1 MTDAAALLPDRLPAI
16 DGVELA
22 AAHLPGPEPCWDWY
36 DAIPLPGETV
46 GVAIADVTGRGA
58 PAAALAGRLRR
69 SLRAR
74 ALSGDEP
81 GQALQHLNSLVTDVS
96 REMSTLLFAVF
107 NPVTGEL
114 RGANAGHLPALIRRT
129 GGAVEPWDAAVSLPL
144 GVADDVRFGQD
155 TVRLEPGDAVLLF
168 TDGLIERRGAPID
181 DGFERLAEAV
191 PLFGSADAVRTA
203 VLEAM
208 VGDDGNDDDVAVLA
222 LAVPPDG

>member
-1 MTDAAALLPDRLPAI
+1 MTDPAGLLLDRMPEI
-16 DGVELA
+16 NGVQLA

-58 PAAALAGRLRR
+58 PAAALANRLRH
-69 SLRAR
+69 SLRAH
-74 ALSGDEP
+74 AQDGDEP
-81 GQALQHLNSLVTDVS
+81 GRVLQHLNSLVTDVS

-107 NPVTGEL
+107 NPATGEL
-114 RGANAGHLPALIRRT
+114 RGANAGHPPALIRRT
-129 GGAVEPWDAAVSLPL
+129 GGSVELWDAALSLPL
-144 GVADDVRFGQD
+144 GVAADVRFGQD
-155 TVRLEPGDAVLLF
+155 AVRLDPGDAVLLF
-168 TDGLIERRGAPID
+168 TDGLIERRAAPFD
-181 DGFERLAEAV
+181 DGLERLAQAV

-208 VGDDGNDDDVAVLA
+208 VGDDANDDDVAVLA